1 MNFVLHGLH
10 HNLYKK
16 SSKLFSF
23 TLNYNQLKPMAFLAI
38 LNFIISALSS
48 LISVITGVLLI
59 RHRQV
64 IFYFKSAFSFIKDDY
79 VSEEEINYNG
89 FFKEAIQV
97 LKFGVKSLGKSS
109 SKTVYGDNQIFEI
122 SILVVLLGKVLV
134 FIGFVGIVLKFI
146 GTIWMLS
153 TSHINIDIFN

>member
-1 MNFVLHGLH
+1 
-10 HNLYKK
+10 
-16 SSKLFSF
+16 
-23 TLNYNQLKPMAFLAI
+23 MAFLAI
-38 LNFIISALSS
+38 LNFVIAALSS
-48 LISVITGVLLI
+48 LISIITGVLLI

-79 VSEEEINYNG
+79 VFEEEINYNG

-97 LKFGVKSLGKSS
+97 LKFGIKSLGKSS

-146 GTIWMLS
+146 GSIWMLS
-153 TSHINIDIFN
+153 TSHVNIDIFN